1 MKDALLTGSATS
13 TAALSGLPAALP
25 LVGRVLLGAIFLIS
39 GLNKIADP
47 AGTIGYINSAGLPLP
62 QLALAVAIAVEVV
75 GSVLLILGFQT
86 RLVAAALACFTLA
99 SAFSFHF
106 DLADQNQFI
115 HFMKNL
121 ALAGGLLQ
129 IVAFGGGRYSIS
141 GER

>member
-1 MKDALLTGSATS
+1 MKEALLTGTATS
-13 TAALSGLPAALP
+13 TALSGLPAALP
-25 LVGRVLLGAIFLIS
+25 LVGRMLLGAIFLIS

-62 QLALAVAIAVEVV
+62 QLALALAIAVEVV

-106 DLADQNQFI
+106 DFTDQNQFI

>member
-1 MKDALLTGSATS
+1 MKEALLTGSATS
-13 TAALSGLPAALP
+13 TALSGLPAALP

-62 QLALAVAIAVEVV
+62 QLALALAIAVEVV